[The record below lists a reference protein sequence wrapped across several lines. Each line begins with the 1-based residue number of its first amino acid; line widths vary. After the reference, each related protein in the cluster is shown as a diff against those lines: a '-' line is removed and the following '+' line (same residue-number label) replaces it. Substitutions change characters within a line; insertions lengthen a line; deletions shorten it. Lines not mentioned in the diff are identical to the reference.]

1 MKNAKASVK
10 AASSAA
16 TSYIRSV
23 LRETSFSSQ
32 LFPNKT
38 IKVVP
43 RTAHQ
48 LMRDTLRIE
57 KLLNTSNILETVS
70 KIELHIHSTGTSF
83 ILCPTCQTSVR
94 FEGGGINLTRDQL
107 PESPAA
113 LVGHGITAQLCYC
126 AEGHTSLFINGSNDI
141 TLNFTPTLNWMMMLS
156 EDFLEY
162 ERN

>member
-1 MKNAKASVK
+1 MKNAKSSLA

-16 TSYIRSV
+16 SSYIRSV
-23 LRETSFSSQ
+23 LRETSFSRQ
-32 LFPNKT
+32 IFPSSL
-38 IKVVP
+38 KVVP

-48 LMRDTLRIE
+48 LMRDALRIE
-57 KLLNTSNILETVS
+57 KILNVPHILETVVN
-70 KIELHIHSTGTSF
+70 IELHTHSTGTSF
-83 ILCPTCQTSVR
+83 ILCPTCKTPVR

-107 PESPAA
+107 PEAPAS
-113 LVGHGITAQLCYC
+113 LVGHGITVQLCYC

-141 TLNFTPTLNWMMMLS
+141 TLNFTPTLNWMITLP